1 MHNVMRNFKEEIMA
15 KSYKRIL
22 LKLSGEGL
30 MGNQQFGI
38 DETVLNTF
46 SESVKKAH
54 DKGIEL
60 CIVIGGGNFYRGV
73 NNTNKA
79 VSRPVADQAG
89 MLATVINALFLKS
102 ALNHKGIQAE
112 ILSGLEVPQAAET
125 YSYRKAQELLR
136 NKTVLIFAG
145 GTGNPYFTTDTGAT
159 LRALEAGCDAL
170 FKATQVDGVYD
181 SDPKKNA
188 NAKRYEVISYED
200 VITKNL
206 KVMDMTAISMAREN
220 NLPIIVFKQ
229 ENENSLINVLSGKG
243 NFTVIK

>member
-1 MHNVMRNFKEEIMA
+1 MA

-30 MGNQQFGI
+30 MGAQQFGI
-38 DETVLNTF
+38 SETILDTF
-46 SESVKKAH
+46 AESIKKVH
-54 DKGIEL
+54 NNGIEL

-73 NNTNKA
+73 NNKNKA

-102 ALNHKGIQAE
+102 VLNHKGIAAE
-112 ILSGLEVPQAAET
+112 ILSGLEVPQVAET
-125 YSYRKAQELLR
+125 YSYRKAMHLL
-136 NKTVLIFAG
+136 NKKVVLIFAG

-159 LRALEAGCDAL
+159 LRALEVGCDAL
-170 FKATQVDGVYD
+170 FKATQVNGVYD
-181 SDPKKNA
+181 SDPKLNP
-188 NAKRYEVISYED
+188 NAKYFKNISYDD

-206 KVMDMTAISMAREN
+206 KVMDMTAISMAKEN

-229 ENENSLINVLSGKG
+229 ENVNSLTNVLSGKG
-243 NFTVIK
+243 NFTTIK

>member
-1 MHNVMRNFKEEIMA
+1 MIKNFKRVLI
-15 KSYKRIL
+15 
-22 LKLSGEGL
+22 KLSGEGL

-38 DETVLNTF
+38 SEAVLNVF
-46 SESVKKAH
+46 SESIKKVH
-54 DKGIEL
+54 DKGLEI

-79 VSRPVADQAG
+79 VDRTVADQAG

-102 ALNHKGIQAE
+102 ALAHKGIPTE
-112 ILSGLEVPQAAET
+112 ILSGLAVPQVAET
-125 YSYRKAQELLR
+125 YSYRRAQELLK

-159 LRALEAGCDAL
+159 LRALESGCNAL

-188 NAKRYEVISYED
+188 GAKRFSSISYDD

-220 NLPIIVFKQ
+220 NLPIIIFKQ
-229 ENENSLINVLSGKG
+229 EDENSLINVLSGKG
-243 NFTVIK
+243 NYTTIK